1 MTERTS
7 FGAVLRRYRMAAG
20 LSQEALAASAILSA
34 RTISDLERGI
44 HRAPRASTID
54 LLATALSLAPEQR
67 AVLLAAAWPDE
78 QTPLNPSARMTS
90 QHYPPK
96 APTRLIGREPEL
108 DQARQALL
116 ANHCR
121 LLTVTGPSGVGKT
134 RLALEVAEALMLDF
148 PDGVVF
154 VDLAPLRNAML
165 LDERILK
172 GLDIQEQR
180 LTSAAELIQT
190 YLRDKQLLLVLDNFE
205 HLREAAPQVA
215 RLLAHCPYIAV
226 IVTSRVSLRLR
237 GEQLLPLAPL
247 PLDAAVTLFRERA
260 NALRPDLDLEQ
271 AHVAE
276 ICERVDRLPLAIE
289 LAAAEIRI
297 FPPHVI
303 LEQLTNRLA
312 FLCRGA
318 TDAPT
323 RQQTM
328 EAAIA
333 WSYELLNESERRLFR
348 ALGVFTGGW
357 TLEAAQAVC
366 WPKDD
371 PAAHDTL
378 LMLAT
383 LVDAS
388 MARAEETPS
397 GTVRFH
403 LLELLREF
411 ALARLIEAGEEQ
423 ERRRCHANYFATM
436 ADTIIHFGPGM
447 RAQGAD
453 PAPELAN
460 ARAALEWALSA
471 EEVTLSMRLAG
482 FGRIWHI
489 LGQKREAI
497 TCQERVLALDQ
508 RIRAIDAQRA
518 APLAFRIEKLY
529 SLARMLLG
537 YGDYERAETCADE
550 ALRLAQLIDDEEI
563 LSNAYATRGMVAQAR
578 GQYDDAASA
587 FTASYAL
594 TTPDDPSGLRYRV
607 LALLAETEQQ
617 RGNEDIA
624 MTHLE
629 SAKVASIAIGNTW
642 DTACISAM
650 LGILAQKR
658 GDAIRATRAFREAL
672 TIFRRFGSPSFSA
685 WCLEGYAAVLV
696 DDALFAEATRLCSAA
711 ATARTLAQSPAPP
724 AEREKVEALLAIAR
738 AHLGDAVY
746 AEAWRAGAALSCD
759 AAIAE
764 ALTLGA
770 RRLNASAPPDAPTTL
785 SDA

>member
-20 LSQEALAASAILSA
+20 LSQEALAARAILSA

-54 LLATALSLAPEQR
+54 LLATALTLTPEQR
-67 AVLLAAAWPDE
+67 AVLLAAAWPE
-78 QTPLNPSARMTS
+78 TQEPLNPSARMPS
-90 QHYPPK
+90 QRYPPK

-108 DQARQALL
+108 DQAKQAIL
-116 ANHCR
+116 ANHSR

-134 RLALEVAEALMLDF
+134 RFALEVAEDLVPDF

-154 VDLAPLRNAML
+154 VDLVPLRDATL
-165 LDERILK
+165 LDERILEA
-172 GLDIQEQR
+172 LNMREQR
-180 LTSAAELIQT
+180 LTSATEVIQA

-215 RLLAHCPYIAV
+215 QLLAHCPHITV

-247 PLDAAVTLFRERA
+247 PLDAAVALFRERA
-260 NALRPDLDLEQ
+260 RAIRPDIDLEQ
-271 AHVAE
+271 AHVEE

-297 FPPHVI
+297 FPPHIV
-303 LEQLTNRLA
+303 LEQLTRRLA
-312 FLCRGA
+312 FLRRGA

-333 WSYELLNESERRLFR
+333 WSYELLDESQRRLFR

-357 TLEAAQAVC
+357 TLEAAQAIC
-366 WPKDD
+366 WPADD
-371 PAAHDTL
+371 PAAPATL
-378 LMLAT
+378 LILAT

-397 GTVRFH
+397 GAVRFH
-403 LLELLREF
+403 QLELLREF
-411 ALARLIEAGEEQ
+411 ALARLIEAGEEV
-423 ERRRCHANYFATM
+423 ELRGRHANYFASI
-436 ADTIIHFGPGM
+436 ADAIAHFGPGIW
-447 RAQGAD
+447 AHGAD
-453 PAPELAN
+453 PTPELAN

-471 EEVTLSMRLAG
+471 KEVALSLRLAG

-497 TCQERVLALDQ
+497 SSQERVLALDQ
-508 RIRAIDAQRA
+508 RIRESDAKRA
-518 APLAFRIEKLY
+518 APLKLRIVGLY
-529 SLARMLLG
+529 GLARMLLG
-537 YGDYERAETCADE
+537 YGEYERAESCAVE
-550 ALRLAQLIDDEEI
+550 ALRLAQLIGDEEA
-563 LSNAYATRGMVAQAR
+563 LSNSYATRGMVAQAR
-578 GQYDDAASA
+578 GQYDEAASA

-594 TTPDDPSGLRYRV
+594 TTPDDSSGLRYRV
-607 LALLAETEQQ
+607 LALLAESEQQ

-624 MTHLE
+624 IAHLE
-629 SAKVASIAIGNTW
+629 SAIAASIAIGNTW
-642 DTACISAM
+642 DTARISAI
-650 LGILAQKR
+650 LGSIAQKR
-658 GDAIRATRAFREAL
+658 GDTIQATRAFHEAL

-685 WCLEGYAAVLV
+685 WCLEGYAAILA
-696 DDALFAEATRLCSAA
+696 DDALLAEATRLCAA
-711 ATARTLAQSPAPP
+711 AAAARTLAQSPASPS
-724 AEREKVEALLAIAR
+724 EREKIAALLANAR
-738 AHLGDAVY
+738 ARLGDAAY
-746 AEAWRAGAALSCD
+746 AEAWRMGAALSCD

-764 ALTLGA
+764 ALTLA
-770 RRLNASAPPDAPTTL
+770 SRRLTTSAPPDAPTT
-785 SDA
+785 SNV